1 MFGKKKIDLT
11 QIMTTS
17 KMALKMS
24 CLVACKNDINQAE
37 RLYDFLTKDI
47 TDLPDLDP
55 VRPTIMQQVKQG
67 ADDIFGWIN
76 AHGED
81 IAKGWSMIQSL
92 RGGAAPTPSAPPA
105 DVPPIPID

>member
-1 MFGKKKIDLT
+1 MA
-11 QIMTTS
+11 TS

-24 CLVACKNDINQAE
+24 CLVACKNDINEAE

-55 VRPTIMQQVKQG
+55 VRPTVMQQVKQG
-67 ADDIFGWIN
+67 ADELFGWLN

-92 RGGAAPTPSAPPA
+92 RGGAVPTPSAPPA
-105 DVPPIPID
+105 DVPPIPTE